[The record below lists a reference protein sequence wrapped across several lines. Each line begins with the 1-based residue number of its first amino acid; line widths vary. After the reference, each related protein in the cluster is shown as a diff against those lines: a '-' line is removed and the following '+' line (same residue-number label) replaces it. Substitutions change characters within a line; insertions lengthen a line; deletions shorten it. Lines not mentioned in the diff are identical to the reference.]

1 MTKKGDRFDVDAELT
16 YAEHGWTQSS
26 RAPAGYRVARHRVVV
41 GEGRDAFS
49 RLAGGILGWELHRL
63 AGLNVRAQAPR
74 AGEGVHVVPG
84 FGFGRLRLAAPCRV
98 VWVEEG
104 TTRAGF
110 GYGTLPGHP
119 ETGEE
124 CFVAVLEPDGQV
136 YFELFAF
143 SRHSNWFYKLGGLVA
158 SACQR
163 LVTRRYLAAAR
174 KLASGIPT
182 DA

>member
-1 MTKKGDRFDVDAELT
+1 MTMKDDGFDVDAELT
-16 YAEHGWTQSS
+16 YPEHGWTQSS
-26 RAPAGYRVARHRVVV
+26 RAPGGYRIARHRVAV
-41 GEGRDAFS
+41 GAGQDAFN
-49 RLAGGILGWELHRL
+49 RLAEGILGWELHRL
-63 AGLNVRAQAPR
+63 AGLSVRAEAPR
-74 AGEGVHVVPG
+74 AAADVQVVPG

-124 CFVAVLEPDGQV
+124 SFVAVLDPDGQV

-143 SRHSNWFYKLGGLVA
+143 SRHSNWFYKLGGAVA

-163 LVTRRYLAAAR
+163 LVTGRYLAAAR
-174 KLASGIPT
+174 KLASGMPK